1 MLRNSAVNSGSRSWI
16 KYRFPIRIP
25 SSESVRFRAIW
36 LIHNPFADGAIP
48 ATSTLRVARSMKNRT
63 TNRCKPRRVHTSTV
77 KKSVATIISQC
88 LLRNSCHVVFRFRSG
103 AGSIPCRCRI
113 AAIVL
118 RASLCPR
125 LDSAPSIRRQPQS
138 RFSCAMRT
146 TRASISSAVRGRPG
160 ERWAVPSYF
169 WAISFRCQANKV
181 SGVTMLA
188 TSARA
193 FRLSALAFY
202 GQPPALIVI
211 EAHSLA
217 TELFSQH
224 PILFAEIFNDL
235 QLAVVHPPGDGDQQK
250 LEWVEHSLHIQNPLS
265 RPPNRSSETS
275 HLHADPVFGPY
286 GVGIRVEGRRR
297 LDETGQ
303 SIRSDHRRRQ
313 QEAWRP

>member
-1 MLRNSAVNSGSRSWI
+1 
-16 KYRFPIRIP
+16 
-25 SSESVRFRAIW
+25 
-36 LIHNPFADGAIP
+36 
-48 ATSTLRVARSMKNRT
+48 
-63 TNRCKPRRVHTSTV
+63 
-77 KKSVATIISQC
+77 
-88 LLRNSCHVVFRFRSG
+88 
-103 AGSIPCRCRI
+103 
-113 AAIVL
+113 
-118 RASLCPR
+118 
-125 LDSAPSIRRQPQS
+125 
-138 RFSCAMRT
+138 MRT

-169 WAISFRCQANKV
+169 WAINFRCQANKV

-193 FRLSALAFY
+193 SRSSALAFY

-286 GVGIRVEGRRR
+286 GNLKTLPYHDSCTVQEFGVLLLNRSGNVSRGRQRTLLALLR
-297 LDETGQ
+297 DKSNDAALLAG
-303 SIRSDHRRRQ
+303 
-313 QEAWRP
+313 RPIGFVAYVLVTQNV